1 MTVGGQIYVFTPKA
15 RWAWRPTFPR
25 MRTLRGRP
33 AVADLIELKLGRVA
47 HLELVNPPL
56 NLVTRELT
64 EQLRDS
70 LATLAA
76 ADDVR
81 AVVVS
86 GRGERAFCAGSHIG
100 EFEALK
106 GRVSEDNLLLEKLVY
121 RQLANMPM
129 PTIAAIEGDALG
141 GGLELALCCDIRIAS
156 ERAKLGMPEVRLA
169 VIPGSGG
176 TQRLPRVVGPARAKE
191 LILTGRIISA
201 AEAERIGLVNHVVS
215 SGGACDAAIAM
226 AEEIAARGPLA
237 VREAK
242 LLIDQALNVDLDAG
256 LAAELD
262 ASERIFNSEDML
274 EGASA
279 FFGKRPPEYNGR

>member
-1 MTVGGQIYVFTPKA
+1 MS
-15 RWAWRPTFPR
+15 R
-25 MRTLRGRP
+25 
-33 AVADLIELKLGRVA
+33 LIELELGPIA

-64 EQLRDS
+64 EQLREALAE
-70 LATLAA
+70 LAT

-100 EFEALK
+100 EFEALR
-106 GRVSEDNLLLEKLVY
+106 GRVAEGKLLLEKLVY
-121 RQLANMPM
+121 RQLAELPM

-141 GGLELALCCDIRIAS
+141 GGLELALCCDLRVAS
-156 ERAKLGMPEVRLA
+156 ERARLGMPEVRLA
-169 VIPGSGG
+169 VLPGSGG
-176 TQRLPRVVGPARAKE
+176 TQRLPRLVGPARAKE

-201 AEAERIGLVNHVVS
+201 HDAERIGLVNQVVPA
-215 SGGACDAAIAM
+215 GEARTAADAVAS
-226 AEEIAARGPLA
+226 EIAERGPLA

-242 LLIDQALNVDLDAG
+242 RLIDAAADLGLDAG

-262 ASERIFNSEDML
+262 ASERIFSSEDMV
-274 EGASA
+274 EGAKA
-279 FFGKRPPEYNGR
+279 FFDKRPPTYRGR